1 MVQYWVNNALHLLS
15 ENLEDVNVTDSV
27 NLRAVILDILLE
39 VNEHDAYSHIV
50 MNNALSKYQ
59 YLDKNERAFITRLA
73 GGTIEK
79 QIELDYIIDFFS
91 KTKITKMK
99 PLIRNLLRMS
109 VYQIKYMSQVP
120 DSAVCNEAVKLANK
134 RGFSTLK
141 GFVNGVLRNIARGI
155 NEIQYPPKENDF
167 AGYLSIK
174 HSIPRWIVDK
184 WLKSY
189 DKNTVELILDG
200 FNQDKHTY
208 IRCNRA
214 ITDKVSLV
222 AKLESENVIVKEVP
236 YVDYALEISGYN
248 YLGELES
255 FQNGMF
261 QIQDISSMIAGVA
274 AGIEAGA
281 YVIDTCAAPGGKCI
295 HAAESLVTAN
305 RNAGKSEECGHID
318 ARDLTDL
325 KVSLIIE
332 NISRLKTP
340 NISLKTWDARVLD
353 TNVLEKA
360 DVLLADL
367 PCSGLG
373 IIGRK
378 ADIKYKM
385 TPEKQANLVKLQREI
400 LETIQQ
406 YVKPGGKLI
415 YSTCTINEDE
425 NAGNLKWFTSNFP
438 FELESLEAE
447 LPFFKD
453 EKTIQEGYVQLLPGV
468 HGTDGFFVAKLRRT
482 E

>member
-1 MVQYWVNNALHLLS
+1 MLCENGILYGKLS
-15 ENLEDVNVTDSV
+15 YLEDIIVTDSV

-50 MNNALSKYQ
+50 INGALSKYQ

-79 QIELDYIIDFFS
+79 QIELDYIIDQFS
-91 KTKITKMK
+91 KTKTAKMK

-134 RGFSTLK
+134 RGFSTLRA
-141 GFVNGVLRNIARGI
+141 FVNGVLRNIARGI
-155 NEIQYPPKENDF
+155 NEIQYPQEEKDITGF
-167 AGYLSIK
+167 LSIK
-174 HSIPRWIVDK
+174 YSIPAWIVDK
-184 WLKSY
+184 WLKAY
-189 DKNTVELILDG
+189 DKDTVELILEG
-200 FNQDKHTY
+200 FNQDKRTY

-214 ITDKVSLV
+214 ITDKDSLV
-222 AKLESENVIVKEVP
+222 AKLESENVTVKDVP

-281 YVIDTCAAPGGKCI
+281 YVIDVCAAPGGKCI
-295 HAAESLVTAN
+295 HAAESLVSAN
-305 RNAGKSEECGHID
+305 REAGKTEEFGHID

-325 KVSLIIE
+325 KVSLIME

-340 NISLKTWDARVLD
+340 DISVKTWDARVLD
-353 TNVLEKA
+353 PEVVGKA

-385 TPEKQANLVKLQREI
+385 TSEKQAALVKLQREI

-425 NAGNLKWFTSNFP
+425 NAGNVKWFTSEFP
-438 FELESLEAE
+438 FELESLEEE
-447 LPFFKD
+447 LPFLNQ
-453 EKTIQEGYVQLLPGV
+453 EKTVQEGYVQLLPGI
-468 HGTDGFFVAKLRRT
+468 HGTDGFFVAKLRRRND
-482 E
+482 

>member
-1 MVQYWVNNALHLLS
+1 M
-15 ENLEDVNVTDSV
+15 TDSV
-27 NLRAVILDILLE
+27 NLRAVVLDILLE

-50 MNNALSKYQ
+50 MNGALNKYQ

-79 QIELDYIIDFFS
+79 QIELDYIIDSFS
-91 KTKITKMK
+91 KTKTAKMK

-141 GFVNGVLRNIARGI
+141 AFVNGVLRNIARGI
-155 NEIQYPPKENDF
+155 DEIQYPQKEKDF
-167 AGYLSIK
+167 VKYMSIK
-174 HSIPRWIVDK
+174 YSIPGWIVDK

-189 DKNTVELILDG
+189 DKDTVESILEG

-214 ITDKVSLV
+214 ITDKASLM
-222 AKLESENVIVKEVP
+222 AKLESEHVIVKEVP

-261 QIQDISSMIAGVA
+261 QVQDISSIIAGVA
-274 AGIEAGA
+274 AGIEAGD
-281 YVIDTCAAPGGKCI
+281 YVVDVCAAPGGKCI
-295 HAAESLVTAN
+295 HAAESLIYAN
-305 RNAGKSEECGHID
+305 RVSQKPEESGHID
-318 ARDLTDL
+318 ARDLTEL
-325 KVSLIIE
+325 KVNLIMD
-332 NISRLKTP
+332 NINRLKTP
-340 NISLKTWDARVLD
+340 NISVTAWDARVLD
-353 TNVLEKA
+353 TKIIGKA
-360 DVLLADL
+360 DIVLADL

-385 TPEKQANLVKLQREI
+385 TPEKQADLVKLQREI
-400 LETIQQ
+400 LEIIQQ

-415 YSTCTINEDE
+415 FSTCTINEDE
-425 NAGNLKWFTSNFP
+425 NAGNLKWFLGKFP
-438 FELESLEAE
+438 FELESLEE
-447 LPFFKD
+447 EISFWD
-453 EKTIQEGYVQLLPGV
+453 EAKEGFVQMLPGV
-468 HGTDGFFVAKLRRT
+468 HQTDGFFVCKLRRGND
-482 E
+482 

>member
-1 MVQYWVNNALHLLS
+1 
-15 ENLEDVNVTDSV
+15 VTDSV

-39 VNEHDAYSHIV
+39 VNEHDGYSHIV
-50 MNNALSKYQ
+50 MNGALSKYQ
-59 YLDKNERAFITRLA
+59 YLDKNERAFITRLS

-79 QIELDYIIDFFS
+79 QIELDYIINLFS
-91 KTKITKMK
+91 KTKTAKMK

-155 NEIQYPPKENDF
+155 NEIQYPLEEKDF
-167 AGYLSIK
+167 AGYLSVK
-174 HSIPRWIVDK
+174 YSIPGWIVDK
-184 WLKSY
+184 WLKTY
-189 DKNTVELILDG
+189 DKNTVKLILEG

-222 AKLESENVIVKEVP
+222 AKLESENVIVKDAP

-274 AGIEAGA
+274 AGIEAGS
-281 YVIDTCAAPGGKCI
+281 YVIDVCAAPGGKCI
-295 HAAESLVTAN
+295 HAAESLACAN
-305 RNAGKSEECGHID
+305 KNAEKSKEFGHID

-325 KVSLIIE
+325 KVSLIME

-340 NISLKTWDARVLD
+340 NISVKTWDARVLD
-353 TNVLEKA
+353 ADAVEKA

-385 TPEKQANLVKLQREI
+385 TPEKQADLVKLQREI

-425 NAGNLKWFTSNFP
+425 NAGNLKWFTSKFP
-438 FELESLEAE
+438 FELESLETE
-447 LPFFKD
+447 LPFLNEINTLK
-453 EKTIQEGYVQLLPGV
+453 EGYVQLLPGV
-468 HGTDGFFVAKLRRT
+468 HKTDGFFVAKLRRKQ
-482 E
+482 